1 LAPKE
6 FLSMPSNQP
15 YAELT
20 PSVVLD
26 AVDGFGLRTDGR
38 ILALNS
44 YENRVYQLGL
54 EDDGFVVA
62 KFYRPGRWTDAA
74 ILEEHAFAEELNDRE
89 VAVVAPIA
97 AANGNTLHAHG
108 GYRFAVFPR
117 QGGRWPELGCADDR
131 LRMGRMLG
139 RLHAAGAVRPFEH
152 REDLSPSRLG
162 DDSVEF
168 IRGSHWLP
176 AHLLESYGAVTQQLL
191 EAVEQSFAETGS
203 LRMLRIHGDCHPG
216 NVLWTDSGPH
226 FVDLDDC
233 VNGPAVQDLWLFL
246 SGERAARSAQ
256 LKDLLEGYGQFFD
269 FDPRELRLIE
279 ALRSLRMLHHSAW
292 IARRWS
298 DPAFPRAFPWF
309 ETNKYWEE
317 QVLGLKEQLGALA
330 EPPLE
335 PT

>member
-1 LAPKE
+1 
-6 FLSMPSNQP
+6 MPSDQP

-20 PSVVLD
+20 PSVVLE

-54 EDDGFVVA
+54 EDGGFVVA

-74 ILEEHAFAEELNDRE
+74 ILEEHAFAEELEARE

-97 AANGNTLHAHG
+97 AANGSTLHVHG

-117 QGGRWPELGCADDR
+117 QGGRWPELGSADDR

-139 RLHAAGAVRPFEH
+139 RLHAVGAVRSFEH
-152 REDLSPSRLG
+152 RDDLSPSRLG

-168 IRGSHWLP
+168 IRGSRWLP
-176 AHLLESYGAVTQQLL
+176 AHLLESYDAVTRQLL

-203 LRMLRIHGDCHPG
+203 LRTLRIHGDCHPG
-216 NVLWTDSGPH
+216 NVLWTDAGPH

-279 ALRSLRMLHHSAW
+279 ALRSLRMLYHSAW

-335 PT
+335 LT